1 MRSVIMALGLALA
14 MTAAA
19 GPAQAAGLA
28 PAKRAAIEKLIR
40 TFMAAHKAPG
50 ASFAIGLDGRLVSS
64 QGFGLADIEN
74 GVAATPETAY
84 RTASIGKSMAAIAA
98 MELVEQ
104 GRLDLDKPIQAYCP
118 RFPAKPWLITTRALL
133 SHTSGIRDPNEPGE
147 LYNDRHYDHASDA
160 LDIFKDDPLKL
171 KPGADMLYTTWGYV
185 TLGCVLEGAAGE
197 ELRPLMRRLVFDASG
212 MTATRD
218 DDPAAVIGHRARGY
232 RLEGGT
238 LRNSHPTDMSF
249 KLAAGGWITTA
260 PDLVRFLDA
269 VMEGRLVRPETLAVM
284 LEPFVLPDHGGTVDG
299 YGMGWF
305 VDDYHGQR
313 AGYHGGGTP
322 QVSAIAFMV
331 PGARIAVSGAF
342 NLEEIPGRDRL
353 ELAEDIADVVLGY
366 KQPVRKHRGID

>member
-1 MRSVIMALGLALA
+1 MRGMMAVLGLVLALL
-14 MTAAA
+14 AA
-19 GPAQAAGLA
+19 GSPARAAGLSS
-28 PAKRAAIEKLIR
+28 AKRAAIETLIR
-40 TFMAAHKAPG
+40 NFMKAHRTPG
-50 ASFAIGLDGRLVSS
+50 ASFAIGLDGRLVWS

-74 GVAATPETAY
+74 GTAATPETAY

-104 GRLDLDKPIQAYCP
+104 GRLDLDRPIQAYCP
-118 RFPAKPWLITTRALL
+118 RFPAKPWPITTRTLL
-133 SHTSGIRDPNEPGE
+133 SHTSGIRDPNEPAE
-147 LYNDRHYDHASDA
+147 LYNDRHYQHASDA

-218 DDPAAVIGHRARGY
+218 DDPSAIIAHRARGY

-238 LRNSHPTDMSF
+238 LQNSHPTDMSF

-260 PDLVRFLDA
+260 PDLIGFLDA
-269 VMEGRLVRPETLAVM
+269 VMDNRLVRPETLAVM
-284 LEPFVLPDHGGTVDG
+284 LTPYVLPDHGGTVDG

-305 VDDYHGQR
+305 LDDYHGHR

-331 PGARIAVSGAF
+331 PDTRIAVAGAF
-342 NLEEIPGRDRL
+342 NLEGLPGRDRL
-353 ELAEDIADVVLGY
+353 ELAEAIADVVLGY
-366 KQPVRKHRGID
+366 KEPVRKHLVD